1 MSSDSRLTRNASIKT
16 PEQYWLQLNPEV
28 RASFSSVQQNAV
40 MDVLEQAIA
49 KPAPKLVDLRFG
61 IDLVLTR
68 FYVVLLVGRDRR
80 HQSRSHVPS
89 SKAAKV
95 GNLVAAIV
103 LLLGLNLTLS
113 GLILLVLYLLKSALG
128 FDFLPGHISQTLSNF
143 VSPE

>member
-1 MSSDSRLTRNASIKT
+1 MPSDSLSTRNTPPKT
-16 PEQYWLQLNPEV
+16 PQHYWSQLNPKV
-28 RASFSSVQQNAV
+28 RDSFSSEQVSAV
-40 MDVLEQAIA
+40 MDVLEQSVP

-80 HQSRSHVPS
+80 HQSRSHVPT
-89 SKAAKV
+89 SKIAKV

-113 GLILLVLYLLKSALG
+113 AIILLVLYLVKSAIGIDL
-128 FDFLPGHISQTLSNF
+128 LPGHISQTLSNLLGQ
-143 VSPE
+143 